1 MEKFEA
7 LLVAAGIWA
16 PLVFIMVYA
25 VGVCLF
31 IPRTLLTALEA
42 AIFGSCWGF
51 LYVWVAAILT
61 T

>member
-1 MEKFEA
+1 MKKFEA
-7 LLVAAGIWA
+7 LLAAAGIWE

-31 IPRTLLTALEA
+31 IPGTLLNALGV

>member
-7 LLVAAGIWA
+7 LLAAAGIWA

-42 AIFGSCWGF
+42 AIFGSC
-51 LYVWVAAILT
+51 
-61 T
+61 